1 MPEPTLFW
9 HDYETFGA
17 DPRRDRPAQFAGIRT
32 DMDLN
37 PVGDPVSV
45 YCQPSD
51 DYLPVPRA
59 CLITRITPQKA
70 SAEGVPE
77 PEFVR
82 LIERELSQPMTCT
95 VGYNNLRF
103 DDEVTRHVFYRNF
116 FDPYAREWSNG
127 NSRWDIID
135 VGRLCYALR
144 PDGVQWPQHEDGSP
158 SFRLEDLTR
167 ANDLTH
173 GQAHDALSDVE
184 ATIGLGRLL
193 KKAQPRLFQWCFELR
208 KAAQVSALIN
218 WKSMEPVL
226 HISRH
231 FPAARGCLAMV
242 VPIALHPRYA
252 KRVIC
257 YDLAEDPTP
266 LFELSPEDIADRV
279 FTPSADLPEDV
290 KRIRLKTITMNKCP
304 VLAPLSTLAGVDT
317 DRIGLD
323 VAQCQRHLELIR
335 EAPDLREKL
344 QAVFIQGTT
353 DGGMDDPDVAL
364 YSGGL
369 IDRESRSVLQQILM
383 SPESKL
389 PELAARLT
397 DKRLQRLVFRYRAR
411 NFPGSLTPDEHERW
425 QRHRRRRLL
434 GDADEGWL
442 NLETFSALL
451 REARE
456 LESDDPAALG
466 ILDELESYG
475 RQLTSD
481 LT

>member
-17 DPRRDRPAQFAGIRT
+17 DPRRDRPSQFAGIRT

-70 SAEGVPE
+70 RREGVPE

-82 LIERELSQPMTCT
+82 LIERELAQPMTCT

-116 FDPYAREWSNG
+116 YDPYAREWSNG

-144 PDGVQWPQHEDGSP
+144 PDGVQWPRHPDGSP
-158 SFRLEDLTR
+158 SFRLEDLTQ

-193 KKAQPRLFQWCFELR
+193 KQAQPRLFQWCFDLR
-208 KAAQVSALIN
+208 KASNAGALIN
-218 WKSMEPVL
+218 WKAMEPVL
-226 HISRH
+226 HVSRH
-231 FPAARGCLAMV
+231 FPATRGCLAMV

-257 YDLAEDPTP
+257 YDLTEDPAP
-266 LFELSPEDIADRV
+266 LFDLSAEDIADRV
-279 FTPSADLPEDV
+279 FTPTADLPEDV
-290 KRIRLKTITMNKCP
+290 KRIRLKTITLNKCP
-304 VLAPLSTLAGVDT
+304 VLAPLTTLTGVDT

-323 VAQCQRHLELIR
+323 VAQCQRHLEQIR
-335 EAPDLREKL
+335 KAPGLREKL
-344 QAVFIQGTT
+344 QAVFTQGTT
-353 DGGMDDPDVAL
+353 VTGKDDPDVAL

-369 IDRESRSVLQQILM
+369 IDRDSRTVLQQILRGHAADI
-383 SPESKL
+383 
-389 PELAARLT
+389 PELASRLT
-397 DKRLQRLVFRYRAR
+397 DDRLQRLVFRYRAR
-411 NFPGSLTPDEHERW
+411 NFPDSLTADEHERW
-425 QRHRRRRLL
+425 QAHRRRRLC
-434 GDADEGWL
+434 GEASEGWL
-442 NLETFSALL
+442 NLPTYLELL
-451 REARE
+451 TEARE
-456 LESDDPAALG
+456 QEKDSPAALR
-466 ILDELESYG
+466 ILDELEEYG
-475 RQLTSD
+475 RELTVD
-481 LT
+481 LQ